1 MRERLVQ
8 LREEKKEFVWMGDL
22 NVSPG
27 PLDHILGEPGR
38 ENEYEISMQERQ
50 DGTHIE
56 DIEDRGECGYTPN
69 LKKRFHET
77 VRFGRMAWTPFTLV
91 SLHTDLHAT
100 GNNEVGSL
108 YRE

>member
-1 MRERLVQ
+1 
-8 LREEKKEFVWMGDL
+8 
-22 NVSPG
+22 
-27 PLDHILGEPGR
+27 
-38 ENEYEISMQERQ
+38 MQERQ

-56 DIEDRGECGYTPN
+56 DIEDRGGVRLHAQLE
-69 LKKRFHET
+69 ET
-77 VRFGRMAWTPFTLV
+77 VPRNRAIGRWRGRLSTLV